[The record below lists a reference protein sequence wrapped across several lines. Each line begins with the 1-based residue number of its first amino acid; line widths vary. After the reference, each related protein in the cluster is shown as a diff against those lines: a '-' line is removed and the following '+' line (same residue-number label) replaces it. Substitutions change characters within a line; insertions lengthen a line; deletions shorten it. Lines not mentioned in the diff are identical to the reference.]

1 MTSPGA
7 DSGDRWPDRWLVL
20 RIPLPPEPS
29 RRERVVDLLMEGDLQ
44 GMEPR
49 GVEERED
56 GLVVYVAPPSPS
68 EGGVGALVERL
79 RHGLRQVGETRAADG
94 IQPGWQAHEAWAEH
108 WRKGF
113 GTRRITGR
121 IVVTPSW
128 EPVDPAPGEVVIVVD
143 PGMAFGTS
151 EHPTTR
157 GCLRLLDGRVE
168 SGTRVADVGAGSGIL
183 SMACAFLGARFV
195 LALELDPWACTAA
208 RENVDRNGLT
218 ERVRVLSRSV
228 GADFLPGEEP
238 FDGIVANI
246 EAGILRPLVPGFA
259 RGLRPGG
266 WLILSGILDSEAADM
281 RAAAEDAGFRFI
293 EEDREGEWWSAAFA
307 GPPGAAGA
315 PRPDGSPPPR

>member
-1 MTSPGA
+1 VTHPDEEPSA
-7 DSGDRWPDRWLVL
+7 RWPDRWLVL
-20 RIPLPPEPS
+20 RIPIGPDAA
-29 RRERVVDLLMEGDLQ
+29 RRERVVDLLMNGGVEGLD
-44 GMEPR
+44 PR

-68 EGGVGALVERL
+68 EGGVGPLVERL
-79 RHGLRQVGETRAADG
+79 RHALRQGGEARAADG

-108 WRKGF
+108 WRRGF
-113 GTRRITGR
+113 GTRRITDR

-128 EPVDPAPGEVVIVVD
+128 EPVAPTPGEIVLVVD

-168 SGTRVADVGAGSGIL
+168 AGTRVADVGAGSGIL
-183 SMACAFLGARFV
+183 SMACALLGARSV

-208 RENVDRNGLT
+208 RENVERNGLVG
-218 ERVRVLSRSV
+218 RVTVQSRAV
-228 GADFLPGEEP
+228 GTDFLPGVAP

-266 WLILSGILDSEAADM
+266 WLILSGILDTEAAAM
-281 RAAAEDAGFRFI
+281 RAIAEAAGFRFI
-293 EEDREGEWWSAAFA
+293 EEDREAEWWSAAFL
-307 GPPGAAGA
+307 GPGAAAGE
-315 PRPDGSPPPR
+315 